1 MPTSCKR
8 LIEVAL
14 PIREISA
21 ESVRDKSLRHGHIS
35 TLHLWWAR
43 RPLAAS
49 RAVVF
54 ASLVPDPDDPAC
66 PTEFREAVARFLR
79 NQIPSQL
86 RYYQRKRLTRQD
98 EDPYRPYEG
107 VEDTLRNRLLMFVAK
122 WSPEMIE
129 FESGL
134 VAKMPKPE
142 MLLDDRSLVKW
153 ETSDPE
159 NPQGR
164 EILRIARDLIRA
176 AHGGETPTVLDPFSG
191 GGSIP
196 LEAGRLG
203 CQPIANDYNPVAAL
217 ILRATCEFPQKFGK
231 PGKRTFRARNID
243 KEQSEEHMVPNALA
257 WDVEHYAKLIL
268 HAAREK
274 IGHLYPPGE
283 DGAPV
288 VGYLWARTAP
298 CSNPSCRGIV
308 PLLRNLWLCNKDDK
322 KVALTMHV
330 DKQARR
336 VSFGVVKGEEI
347 KDTEGTMIK
356 GGSFN
361 CPYCG
366 QMTPVQ
372 KLRQS
377 GIEGNMGEQMTA
389 AIVIRPIKRVRSIQG
404 RFVTVEQDEKDYRP
418 VEKSDLVACI
428 EAKKLAD
435 NIEKPQEYI
444 VPEIN
449 GPNAP
454 EDAGSHRS
462 ISTEVYGI
470 TQFHQLYNSRQ
481 LVAMQTLVSCLH
493 EISAELPPEIV
504 TYLSLWISRVSMR
517 ITSVGVWN
525 TIGEKFEMPFGR
537 QAIAMVW
544 DYPEANILSDVT
556 GGAIGQL
563 GWVDLFIRHE
573 SQNSLPAKVTMG
585 DAASLEIDDDSVAAV
600 ITDPPYFDAIAYA
613 DLADFFY
620 IWLKRGMADAMPWL
634 FTTPQ
639 TPKTLEIVAHKHRH
653 HGNRDAGRKHF
664 EDRLAKAFEEAHRVC
679 RPDGVVSIMFAHQSA
694 EAWSALI
701 NAIFQAG
708 LTVTSTYP
716 IDTERTFALKASVA
730 ALASSITVTC
740 RERKAGSA
748 ARLKDVRGEIA
759 DAVRQAVKRF
769 WDYGF
774 RGADLIVACYG
785 PAVGVFG
792 QYERV
797 ERGDGTPVEVPEL
810 LELAREAALK
820 AIAGEFSGDALT
832 RLYFVWASQYGVAEQ
847 SYDDLIK
854 VAQMGIEN
862 ESAADLARQHGLFQ
876 IDGQTCR
883 LALAAERGDRKQ
895 LGMEPNAT
903 LIDQLHA
910 AMHLWKLENRA
921 DLVRYLHER
930 ELLGDGPFWKLVQ
943 ALFEV
948 IPRTT
953 DDWKVLSALLAER
966 ETLRAEAR
974 RLGPVAREQE
984 LFNQS

>member
-1 MPTSCKR
+1 MPASCKR

-54 ASLVPDPDDPAC
+54 ASLVPDPDDLAC
-66 PTEFREAVARFLR
+66 PPEFREAVARLLR

-129 FESGL
+129 FDSGL

-164 EILRIARDLIRA
+164 EILRVARELIRA
-176 AHGGETPTVLDPFSG
+176 AYGGEVPTVLDPFSG

-203 CQPIANDYNPVAAL
+203 CQPIANDYNPVATL

-257 WDVEHYAKLIL
+257 WDVEHYAKQIL
-268 HAAREK
+268 DAARQK
-274 IGHLYPPGE
+274 IGHLYPPGK

-298 CSNPSCRGIV
+298 CSNPSCRGTV

-322 KVALTMHV
+322 KVALTMQV
-330 DKQARR
+330 DKQAKRAT
-336 VSFGVVKGEEI
+336 FGIIKGKEI
-347 KDTEGTMIK
+347 KETEGTMIK

-372 KLRQS
+372 KLRES
-377 GIEGNMGEQMTA
+377 GVEGNMGEQMTA
-389 AIVIRPIKRVRSIQG
+389 AIVIRPVKRVRSIEG

-418 VEKSDLVACI
+418 VEESDL
-428 EAKKLAD
+428 EAYAEASKLAED
-435 NIEKPQEYI
+435 VDKPQEYI

-449 GPNAP
+449 APNAP

-470 TQFHQLYNSRQ
+470 TQFHQLYNARQ
-481 LVAMQTLVSCLH
+481 LVAMQTLIGCLH
-493 EISAELPPEIV
+493 EISHDIRPEV
-504 TYLSLWISRVSMR
+504 VAYLSLWLSRVSLR
-517 ITSVGVWN
+517 CSNVGVWH
-525 TIGEKFEMPFGR
+525 TSRETLEHPFGR

-544 DYPEANILSDVT
+544 DYPEANVFNEAT
-556 GGAIGQL
+556 GGALGQL
-563 GWVDLFIRHE
+563 EWIRRVLERE
-573 SQNSLPAKVTMG
+573 SSDKLPARVIKG
-585 DAASLEIDDDSVAAV
+585 DAAHLPLDENSIQAV
-600 ITDPPYFDAIAYA
+600 VTDPPYFDAIAYA
-613 DLADFFY
+613 DLSDFMY
-620 IWLKRGMADAMPWL
+620 VWLKRAAGEAFPDI

-639 TPKTLEIVAHKHRH
+639 TPKTDEAVAHKHRH
-653 HGNRDAGRKHF
+653 HGNRAAGKKHF
-664 EDRLAKAFEEAHRVC
+664 EDRLAMAFQEAHRVC
-679 RPDGVVSIMFAHQSA
+679 RPDGVISIMFAHQSA

-701 NAIFQAG
+701 NSIFKAG

-716 IDTERTFALKASVA
+716 IDTEMVHALKGGVA
-730 ALASSITVTC
+730 ALSASITVTC

-883 LALAAERGDRKQ
+883 LALAAERGGRKH
-895 LGMEPNAT
+895 LGMDPNAT

-930 ELLGDGPFWKLVQ
+930 ELLGDGPLWKLVQ

-974 RLGPVAREQE
+974 RIGPVERPQE
-984 LFNQS
+984 LFNT